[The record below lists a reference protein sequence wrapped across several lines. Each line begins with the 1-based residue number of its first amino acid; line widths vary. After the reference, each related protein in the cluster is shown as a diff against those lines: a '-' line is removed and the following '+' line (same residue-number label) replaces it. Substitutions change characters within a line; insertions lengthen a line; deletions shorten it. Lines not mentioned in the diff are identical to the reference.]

1 MAKSEPE
8 LRFSDFICI
17 SLSLTRLSL
26 KVCYVSGDVL
36 GVQGAKMGDC
46 CHWPWVSSFVGNWVC
61 GKTIRLHYDI
71 CNNGIVHKLPCRP
84 RNLVTWPWLNCPDR
98 SLQLD
103 QKQPSSDLPGTLG
116 SPWYSHSAWEWT
128 QLTHPTDD
136 LSLTVLTVRNPKNY
150 STRVKL
156 RRNRSGGDRWTGQ
169 KQKQGVQREEPNSES
184 GIVIGG
190 RSRRS
195 LLPRQVC
202 FYH

>member
-17 SLSLTRLSL
+17 SLTLTRLSL
-26 KVCYVSGDVL
+26 KVYYVSGDVL

-61 GKTIRLHYDI
+61 GKTIRLRYDI
-71 CNNGIVHKLPCRP
+71 CNNGIVHKLPCEP

-116 SPWYSHSAWEWT
+116 RP
-128 QLTHPTDD
+128 D
-136 LSLTVLTVRNPKNY
+136 
-150 STRVKL
+150 
-156 RRNRSGGDRWTGQ
+156 
-169 KQKQGVQREEPNSES
+169 
-184 GIVIGG
+184 IVILPENGHN
-190 RSRRS
+190 
-195 LLPRQVC
+195 LLTQPMTCRWQ
-202 FYH
+202 FWLWKSQKITAPE